1 MAEQRIQ
8 DTEQSFG
15 NLFEAAR
22 SINAYEWAV
31 LQGAESSERESLKQA
46 AESLIAGAQ
55 QWPRGGLKAIKDTL
69 ARMGSDS
76 PVDLDAREKALR
88 MLCVRAEIQSETLTP
103 TEDEVLRREYQVQ
116 RLTQGMGQGIS
127 VDDGQWDA
135 MALDWVR
142 VGAIAPDLHQ
152 GLRDRFIRGWE
163 KRPMDSASPA
173 TLPIDDHGARRNPH
187 DQRAEHTRRQGR
199 DGSKVANRRW

>member
-1 MAEQRIQ
+1 MRIRP
-8 DTEQSFG
+8 TPP
-15 NLFEAAR
+15 AAAVR
-22 SINAYEWAV
+22 AGWTPNPARAYEWAV
-31 LQGAESSERESLKQA
+31 LQGADSSERESLKQA

-55 QWPRGGLKAIKDTL
+55 QWPRGGLKLIKDTL
-69 ARMGSDS
+69 AGTGADS
-76 PVDLDAREKALR
+76 PVDLEVREKALR
-88 MLCVRAEIQSETLTP
+88 ILCVRAEIQSETLTP
-103 TEDEVLRREYQVQ
+103 AEDEALRREHQVQ
-116 RLTQGMGQGIS
+116 RLTQGMGQGIN

-142 VGAIAPDLHQ
+142 IGAIAPDLHQ
-152 GLRDRFIRGWE
+152 SLRDRFIRSWE

-173 TLPIDDHGARRNPH
+173 TLPIDDHGARRNSH

>member
-1 MAEQRIQ
+1 MAQQRVR
-8 DTEQSFG
+8 DTEQSFR

-22 SINAYEWAV
+22 SINTYEWAV
-31 LQGAESSERESLKQA
+31 LQDAESSERESLKQA

-55 QWPRGGLKAIKDTL
+55 QWPKGGLKAIKDTL
-69 ARMGSDS
+69 ARTGSDS

-88 MLCVRAEIQSETLTP
+88 ILCVRGEIQSETLTP
-103 TEDEVLRREYQVQ
+103 AEDEALRREHQVQ
-116 RLTQGMGQGIS
+116 RLTQGMGQGLS

-142 VGAIAPDLHQ
+142 IGAVAPDLHQ
-152 GLRDRFIRGWE
+152 SLQDRFIRSWE

-173 TLPIDDHGARRNPH
+173 TLPIDDHSAKRNSH
-187 DQRAEHTRRQGR
+187 DQRADHTRRQER
-199 DGSKVANRRW
+199 DGSRVANRRW